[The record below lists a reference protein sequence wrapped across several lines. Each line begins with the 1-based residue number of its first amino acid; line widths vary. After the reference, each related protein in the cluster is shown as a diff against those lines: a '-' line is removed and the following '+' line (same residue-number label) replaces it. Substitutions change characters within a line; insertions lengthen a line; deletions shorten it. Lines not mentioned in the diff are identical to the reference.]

1 MSKFSTILQLKTEPP
16 HELVTVNTQGETN
29 SYEGLPAMVA
39 FDLANLFFDE
49 QSQGDTSAFL
59 NKYRVKADEL
69 KTTSYRLGEGQV
81 LKTDLF
87 DEAIRMKEFIG
98 NILLPFPTDYPALEK
113 VSKHKRTALHIKTNK
128 LTDILENRFNNVGV
142 SPFFYPEDS
151 IGKKKM
157 APEEKEE
164 YYNKVK
170 SKLIKNIHDDR
181 ALKEFSKFFT
191 FAWKYESD
199 DILDLGWL
207 ELLLLAEADITVKH
221 CKRCQEFFI
230 PYPLNTLH
238 CPKCRDNYT
247 PQELYRYR
255 KTESMSKKEKEENR
269 KWRRQYM
276 QEYRRK
282 KKEKKE
288 EQKKKQQEDYGWR
301 SE

>member
-1 MSKFSTILQLKTEPP
+1 MSKFCTILQLKSEPP
-16 HELVTVNTQGETN
+16 HEMVTVNTQGNTI
-29 SYEGLPAMVA
+29 SYKGLPAMVA
-39 FDLANLFFDE
+39 FDLANIYFDE
-49 QSQGDTSAFL
+49 QSEGDTSTFL
-59 NKYRVKADEL
+59 NKYWVRTDEL
-69 KTTSYRLGEGQV
+69 KTTSYRLSGSQV
-81 LKTDLF
+81 LKTDLL
-87 DEAIRMKEFIG
+87 DEAIRMKGFIE
-98 NILLPFPTDYPALEK
+98 NILLTFPTDYPALEK

-128 LTDILENRFNNVGV
+128 LADILENRFNKVMV

-157 APEEKEE
+157 APEEKME

-170 SKLIKNIHDDR
+170 SKLIKNLHDDKV
-181 ALKEFSKFFT
+181 LKEFSKFFS

-199 DILDLGWL
+199 DLLDIGWL

-230 PYPLNTLH
+230 PSPPNALH

-255 KTESMSKKEKEENR
+255 KTENMSEKEKVENR
-269 KWRRQYM
+269 KWRSQYM

-282 KKEKKE
+282 IKEIKE
-288 EQKKKQQEDYGWR
+288 EQKKKQQEDYSWR